1 MQAKHLTQAHR
12 PIILVLTLSNQILK
26 ELLDNNTL
34 SDIKDWAVNKID
46 LLHES
51 DRHKNAKALE
61 QEFEEW
67 IHIPEEVQE
76 IEIMYMDISALN
88 YRPLDKP

>member
-1 MQAKHLTQAHR
+1 MT
-12 PIILVLTLSNQILK
+12 LTLSNQILK

-51 DRHKNAKALE
+51 DRHKNAISLE

-76 IEIMYMDISALN
+76 IDIMYIDISALN
-88 YRPLDKP
+88 DRPLDKP

>member
-1 MQAKHLTQAHR
+1 MT
-12 PIILVLTLSNQILK
+12 ITLSNQILK
-26 ELLDNNTL
+26 ELLESNTL

-51 DRHKNAKALE
+51 DRHKNARALE

-67 IHIPEEVQE
+67 IHIPDEVKE
-76 IEIMYMDISALN
+76 IDIMYMDISGLN
-88 YRPLDKP
+88 DRTT

>member
-1 MQAKHLTQAHR
+1 MT
-12 PIILVLTLSNQILK
+12 LTLSNQILK

-34 SDIKDWAVNKID
+34 SDIKDWAVNKIN

-51 DRHKNAKALE
+51 DRHKNAKSLE

-67 IHIPEEVQE
+67 IHIPEEIQE
-76 IEIMYMDISALN
+76 IEIMYMDISSPN
-88 YRPLDKP
+88 DRPLDKP

>member
-1 MQAKHLTQAHR
+1 MTREHR

-51 DRHKNAKALE
+51 DRHKNAKSLE

-88 YRPLDKP
+88 DRPLDKP

>member
-1 MQAKHLTQAHR
+1 MTQDHR

-88 YRPLDKP
+88 DRPLDKP

>member
-1 MQAKHLTQAHR
+1 MT
-12 PIILVLTLSNQILK
+12 LTLSNQILK

-76 IEIMYMDISALN
+76 IDIMYIDISALN
-88 YRPLDKP
+88 DRPLDKP

>member
-1 MQAKHLTQAHR
+1 MKQ
-12 PIILVLTLSNQILK
+12 
-26 ELLDNNTL
+26 LLDNNTL

-51 DRHKNAKALE
+51 DRHKNAISLE

-76 IEIMYMDISALN
+76 IEIMYMDISSLN
-88 YRPLDKP
+88 DRPLDKP

>member
-1 MQAKHLTQAHR
+1 M
-12 PIILVLTLSNQILK
+12 K

-51 DRHKNAKALE
+51 DRHKNAISLE

-76 IEIMYMDISALN
+76 IDIMYIDISALN
-88 YRPLDKP
+88 DRPLDKP

>member
-1 MQAKHLTQAHR
+1 MTQDHR

-76 IEIMYMDISALN
+76 IDIMYIDISALN
-88 YRPLDKP
+88 DRPLDKP

>member
-1 MQAKHLTQAHR
+1 MTQTYR

-51 DRHKNAKALE
+51 DRHKNAKSLE